1 MEKRTNE
8 KYKYREKTNM
18 IIKRLKTKNYRSL
31 EDLDIEF
38 NPYYNALSGKN
49 NCGKSNVIR
58 ALLSFLTYDFR
69 LYRAYY
75 ESTINYAEDYPFWK
89 KKDKEKENITIEIDI
104 ELDEQ
109 CDTGLFKFIKEL
121 ILKNEVEPDSTKEVL
136 KIKATH
142 EPEQKETKVT
152 IMFGQNE
159 IADGYKISEL
169 LNRLRSSRSVLF
181 HNSTENEP
189 FYFSRGR
196 RESLISYL
204 GKEDRIKIT
213 KKKETLEVAVKSLLK
228 KHQTEFGTLLG
239 RLTDKY
245 DVSLGISSL
254 DLEREKVEIS
264 LKEKGIEV
272 SLENW
277 GSGTKN
283 RTLILLNL
291 MNAKRVQESISVNE
305 RLTPIV
311 IIEEP
316 ESFLHPSAQ
325 AEFGRILQDIA
336 IEFKIQIIVATHS
349 QYLLSHKTPSANILL
364 ERNLNSKKKGSEIVN
379 TWGEKW
385 FEPFALSLGISGAD
399 FGPFRSTIFSGSN
412 DIILV
417 EGESDKEYFELLKDE
432 KHGNNQLKFTGE
444 IFSYGGAGNIKNNI
458 LLRFIKER
466 FKKFVVTVDL
476 DKFCEVRAAFETLG
490 LKENQEYIV
499 IGKNET
505 GKKCIEGLIPQNL
518 LSKIYSEN
526 AELVQKAMEN
536 SNDGKASRNE
546 LKARMLESF
555 KVEGQKDLANFVEFY
570 KISKILNKTFKQ

>member
-1 MEKRTNE
+1 MLT
-8 KYKYREKTNM
+8 
-18 IIKRLKTKNYRSL
+18 
-31 EDLDIEF
+31 
-38 NPYYNALSGKN
+38 
-49 NCGKSNVIR
+49 
-58 ALLSFLTYDFR
+58 FLTYDFR
-69 LYRAYY
+69 FYRTYY
-75 ESTINYAEDYPFWK
+75 ESAIHYAGDYPYWK
-89 KKDKEKENITIEIDI
+89 KKDKGKENIEIEIDI

-109 CDTGLFKFIKEL
+109 YDAGLFKFIKEL
-121 ILKNEVEPDSTKEVL
+121 IFKNEDEFNRSIEIL
-136 KIKATH
+136 KIKAIH
-142 EPEQKETKVT
+142 EPEQKETK
-152 IMFGQNE
+152 ISIIFGQNE
-159 IADGYKISEL
+159 ITDEYKRDEL

-189 FYFSRGR
+189 FYFRSGR
-196 RESLISYL
+196 RDTLISYL
-204 GKEDRIKIT
+204 GKDDQTEIT
-213 KKKETLEVAVKSLLK
+213 KKKENLEVAVKKSLK
-228 KHQTEFGTLLG
+228 RHQTEFGTLLG
-239 RLTDKY
+239 RLSDKY

-254 DLEREKVEIS
+254 DLERENVEIS

-272 SLENW
+272 SLEDW

-305 RLTPIV
+305 RLTPVV

-364 ERNLNSKKKGSEIVN
+364 ERNLNSLKKGSEIVN
-379 TWGEKW
+379 TYGEKW

-417 EGESDKEYFELLKDE
+417 EGESDKEYFELLKDK
-432 KHGNNQLKFTGE
+432 KHGTNQLKFSGE
-444 IFSYGGAGNIKNNI
+444 IFAYGGTGNIKNNI
-458 LLRFIKER
+458 LFRFIKER
-466 FKKFVVTVDL
+466 FKRFVVTVDL
-476 DKFCEVRAAFETLG
+476 DKIFEVKSAFKSLG
-490 LKENQEYIV
+490 LKENQEFVV

-505 GKKCIEGLIPQNL
+505 GKKCIEGLIPYNL

-526 AELVQKAMEN
+526 VELVQKAMEN
-536 SNDGKASRNE
+536 SPDGKLARKE
-546 LKARMLESF
+546 LKSKILESF
-555 KVEGQKDLANFVEFY
+555 KIEAQNDLSNFIEFY
-570 KISKILNKTFKQ
+570 KISKTLNKIFK